1 MAGNGYPASFSCGKG
16 SGGTLC
22 LARVTARRIHVGHLQ
37 KKADILMTSP
47 CLSVV
52 IPVCNEENTLA
63 RVVERLTGVPHLLEI
78 AIVQDAE
85 EASIS
90 GLKRRRR

>member
-1 MAGNGYPASFSCGKG
+1 
-16 SGGTLC
+16 
-22 LARVTARRIHVGHLQ
+22 
-37 KKADILMTSP
+37 MTSP